1 VTENNVAG
9 GCRDLPPPATRVEM
23 YLAAILDEIQALR
36 RDLGR
41 PLPTRAELMQ
51 IRGVGERTASEI
63 VELLEGREG

>member
-1 VTENNVAG
+1 
-9 GCRDLPPPATRVEM
+9 M